1 MRSKVNVIVFDFTD
15 TNQLTRLKRVITGL
29 AELNKLMFMHMF
41 QRPWR
46 ALFFHL
52 IPALALKRISPSLA
66 EANMINL

>member
-1 MRSKVNVIVFDFTD
+1 MENGT
-15 TNQLTRLKRVITGL
+15 RVINFTGL
-29 AELNKLMFMHMF
+29 VVLNKLMFMHMF

-52 IPALALKRISPSLA
+52 IPALALKSISPSLA